1 MATLLNPLM
10 NFRNNQLTSSVMN
23 GNSAP
28 QKIPGGADSIRK
40 NLGPDG
46 IWDRNTGKRGP
57 AGPLEQDYSKRQS
70 LEKHLLTNQT
80 QFVQYINMTQI
91 VVPQR
96 LPNSEDDAVSWL
108 DLPKSV
114 HAGDIVWALR
124 CPPAMVNAQF
134 ASRLTRKTQFNYTT
148 CINLA
153 TVNYVLFR
161 LQSFFHLYEGVCCD
175 PDNIIA
181 FASAVTGRQQEK
193 LYRDKLRGAASDIR
207 AKGKQRF
214 ELWKK
219 WLDHITE
226 SDDLRLE
233 HILAW
238 GMESSSGATQNKTPC
253 FLEKWFTEV
262 LMDMGVLEKIR
273 TIKDADAKTEIGKAL
288 GNIFVARVQ
297 TVLWDF
303 VHSNCRPLGIFI
315 GSDDAG
321 GAHQESMNPST
332 NWPNDFAGTIQCTGK
347 SRRTSNIW
355 NREEGFSSGHSLGFK
370 MQTLSVS
377 GNGVEFKLSSNP
389 NTATTV
395 KTCDTNALFP
405 YVRQY
410 SVLTP
415 AVDVRENSF
424 RSVSAAEKFM
434 QPETFMRFACA
445 NQMSKQMNLSNNA
458 KLLALDALAMGGCQP
473 IEVIMRRTF
482 YDYRDLNEYW
492 KKVSLSSV
500 FTKLN
505 KPLAPV
511 PSMLVPSYSM
521 AEDPTGTTEDPS
533 GEDLTEAATVSFE
546 NIKKPAK
553 KRPDKKETI

>member
-46 IWDRNTGKRGP
+46 FWDRNTGKRGP
-57 AGPLEQDYSKRQS
+57 AGPLEADYSKRQT

-80 QFVQYINMTQI
+80 QHVQYINMTQI

-96 LPNSEDDAVSWL
+96 LPNSEDNAVSWL
-108 DLPKSV
+108 DLSKSV

-124 CPPAMVNAQF
+124 CPPPMVNAQF

-161 LQSFFHLYEGVCCD
+161 LQSFFHLFEDVCCN
-175 PDNIIA
+175 PDQLATVARNVGVKA
-181 FASAVTGRQQEK
+181 QETAWRQM
-193 LYRDKLRGAASDIR
+193 LRKTADDVR

-219 WLDHITE
+219 WLDHIAE
-226 SDDLRLE
+226 SDDLRLD

-238 GMESSSGATQNKTPC
+238 GMESGAGATQNKAPC
-253 FLEKWFTEV
+253 FLENWFNEV
-262 LMDMGVLEKIR
+262 FVDLDVFTQLNYIKDRTAREKI
-273 TIKDADAKTEIGKAL
+273 GQAL
-288 GNIFVARVQ
+288 GDIFVARVQ

-303 VHSNCRPLGIFI
+303 IRSNCRPLGIFI

-347 SRRTSNIW
+347 SRRASNIW

-370 MQTLSVS
+370 MQTLIVG
-377 GNGVEFKLSSNP
+377 GNNVEFKLSSNP

-395 KTCDTNALFP
+395 KTCDTNIFFP
-405 YVRQY
+405 YVRKY

-424 RSVSAAEKFM
+424 KNVSALEKFL

-458 KLLALDALAMGGCQP
+458 KLLALDALSMGGCQP
-473 IEVIMRRTF
+473 IEIIMRRTF

-492 KKVSLSSV
+492 KKATLSSV
-500 FTKLN
+500 FAKLK

-511 PSMLVPSYSM
+511 PSMVVPSYSM
-521 AEDPTGTTEDPS
+521 VEDSTGAAEDPS

-546 NIKKPAK
+546 STKKPAK